1 MATLRAT
8 DPTLLDVAQR
18 AGNESIRDMV
28 EILAQWNPMLED
40 APAIPMN
47 KGLWHENAIRT
58 GLPTPFWGRVYK
70 GVPTSKGT
78 VQMVRDTS
86 GFLESASEVDERI
99 VDDIESALGQA
110 TIRQDEAEAHMEAMG
125 QEMAR
130 ALIYSDSS
138 TNPDRP
144 TGLAPR
150 FSSKTAENGKQII
163 DAGGTGSD
171 NTSIWIVTWDKKT
184 VHLLYPNKGKAGI
197 ERFNR
202 NKINRQDANGDT
214 FFVYREDFRWHM
226 GLTVRD
232 WRYVVRIANI
242 DVSDL
247 TTDAVSGANLINL
260 MTEGYYKHYG
270 RRTKVGKTFI
280 YANTTIV
287 KFLDYQARNVPKNL
301 YLTLSQTGVNAS
313 EVLSFRGIAIHET
326 DAILETEARVV

>member
-18 AGNESIRDMV
+18 AGNESVQDMV
-28 EILAQWNPMLED
+28 ELLAQFNPMLED

-47 KGLWHENAIRT
+47 KGLWHENAVRT

-78 VQMVRDTS
+78 MQMVRDTS

-99 VDDIESALGQA
+99 VDDIETALGKA
-110 TIRQDEAEAHMEAMG
+110 TIRQDEANGHMEAMG

-130 ALIYSDSS
+130 ALIYSDSA
-138 TNPDRP
+138 TNPERP

-184 VHLLYPNKGKAGI
+184 VHLLYPSKGKAGI
-197 ERFNR
+197 ERINR
-202 NKINRQDANGDT
+202 NKIPKSDGDGNT
-214 FFVYREDFRWHM
+214 YFVYREDFRWHM

-247 TTDAVSGANLINL
+247 TTDATAGANLINL
-260 MTEGYYKHYG
+260 MTEAYYKHYG
-270 RRTKVGKTFI
+270 RRTKVGKTVI

-301 YLTLSQTGVNAS
+301 YLGYKETGVNAK
-313 EVLSFRGIAIHET
+313 EVFSFRGTPIHEM
-326 DAILETEARVV
+326 DAILDTEARVV

>member
-28 EILAQWNPMLED
+28 EILAQFNPMLED

-171 NTSIWIVTWDKKT
+171 NTSMWIVTWDKKT
-184 VHLLYPNKGKAGI
+184 VVLLYPNKGKAGI

-202 NKINRQDANGDT
+202 GKINRQDANGDT

-247 TTDAVSGANLINL
+247 TTDAATGANLINL

-270 RRTKVGKTFI
+270 RRTKVGRTFI

-287 KFLDYQARNVPKNL
+287 KFLDYQARNTPKNL
-301 YLTLSQTGVNAS
+301 YLGLKETGVNAS
-313 EVLSFRGIAIHET
+313 EVLTFRGIPIHET

>member
-202 NKINRQDANGDT
+202 GKINRQDADQNT

-232 WRYVVRIANI
+232 WRYVVRVANI

-247 TTDAVSGANLINL
+247 TTDATAGANLINL
-260 MTEGYYKHYG
+260 LTEAYYRHYG
-270 RRTKVGKTFI
+270 RRSKVGKTII

-301 YLTLSQTGVNAS
+301 YLMLKETGVNAS
-313 EVLSFRGIAIHET
+313 EVLTFRGIPIHET